1 MVSTRSQSKIMSITS
16 ELRDYFESLM
26 EPLVTNEKLE
36 QVLKSFQ
43 DGLMKKIEDKFK
55 EQNTRIEELESKL
68 AIKQNVIDN
77 LEIKCDD
84 NEQYS
89 RRSCL
94 RVHGLEFNSDNDE
107 GVMKKV
113 EKCCKDMDVEF
124 NENEIDRAHYIGKP
138 YVDKVKNK
146 KVRSL
151 IIKFKSW
158 RSRSA
163 FYKSRPRNHLE
174 RQKKPGSSFNVSLD
188 LTKRRYDLLMKAK
201 GLIINNPSVA
211 YVFCDINCS
220 LVMKFNNNTY
230 RYFNSES
237 ELAKLLDSE
246 LE

>member
-1 MVSTRSQSKIMSITS
+1 MVSTCSQSKIMSITS

-26 EPLVTNEKLE
+26 ELIVTNEKLE
-36 QVLKSFQ
+36 QVFKSFQ

-55 EQNTRIEELESKL
+55 EQNTRIEELESTL
-68 AIKQNVIDN
+68 AINQKVIDN

-107 GVMKKV
+107 CFMKKV
-113 EKCCKDMDVEF
+113 EKCKDADVEF

-163 FYKSRPRNHLE
+163 FYKSHPR
-174 RQKKPGSSFNVSLD
+174 KPFRT
-188 LTKRRYDLLMKAK
+188 TKET
-201 GLIINNPSVA
+201 G
-211 YVFCDINCS
+211 F
-220 LVMKFNNNTY
+220 KFQCFT
-230 RYFNSES
+230 
-237 ELAKLLDSE
+237 
-246 LE
+246 

>member
-36 QVLKSFQ
+36 QVFKSFQ

-68 AIKQNVIDN
+68 AINQNVIDN
-77 LEIKCDD
+77 LVIKCDD

-113 EKCCKDMDVEF
+113 EKCCKHMDAEF
-124 NENEIDRAHYIGKP
+124 NENEIDRAHCIGKP
-138 YVDKVKNK
+138 YVEKVKNK
-146 KVRSL
+146 KSK
-151 IIKFKSW
+151 IID
-158 RSRSA
+158 
-163 FYKSRPRNHLE
+163 H
-174 RQKKPGSSFNVSLD
+174 
-188 LTKRRYDLLMKAK
+188 
-201 GLIINNPSVA
+201 
-211 YVFCDINCS
+211 
-220 LVMKFNNNTY
+220 
-230 RYFNSES
+230 
-237 ELAKLLDSE
+237 
-246 LE
+246 

>member
-36 QVLKSFQ
+36 QVFKSFQ
-43 DGLMKKIEDKFK
+43 DGLMKKIHDKSK

-68 AIKQNVIDN
+68 AINQNVIDN
-77 LEIKCDD
+77 LEIKCHD

-107 GVMKKV
+107 DMKKL
-113 EKCCKDMDVEF
+113 EKCKDMDVEF

-138 YVDKVKNK
+138 YVDKVKNE

-151 IIKFKSW
+151 ISKFKSW
-158 RSRSA
+158 RSRST
-163 FYKSRPRNHLE
+163 FYKSRQRNHLE
-174 RQKKPGSSFNVSLD
+174 RQKKPGSSFNVLLD
-188 LTKRRYDLLMKAK
+188 LTKRR
-201 GLIINNPSVA
+201 
-211 YVFCDINCS
+211 
-220 LVMKFNNNTY
+220 
-230 RYFNSES
+230 
-237 ELAKLLDSE
+237 
-246 LE
+246 

>member
-1 MVSTRSQSKIMSITS
+1 MVSTRSQSKIMSIAS

-43 DGLMKKIEDKFK
+43 DGLMKKIEGKFK
-55 EQNTRIEELESKL
+55 DQNTRIEELESKL
-68 AIKQNVIDN
+68 AKKQNVIDN

-146 KVRSL
+146 KVRLL

-158 RSRSA
+158 RSRLA

-174 RQKKPGSSFNVSLD
+174 QQKKPGSSFNVSLD
-188 LTKRRYDLLMKAK
+188 LTKRCYDLLMKAK

-211 YVFCDINCS
+211 CVFCDINCL
-220 LVMKFNNNTY
+220 LVMEFNNNKY